1 MYSPHVM
8 CSSMGLASHFFSL
21 SSTSSVDFPDL
32 TGDGPYVEL
41 QFIISLFY
49 GFQVSL
55 YFILP
60 EETVNRKH
68 QGMNNKLLTQNYQKK
83 KKRDMTKCKFNRKVN
98 RKMVRNIHR
107 THRKKL
113 DMLLDLQKKRNWDSQ
128 KKCVR
133 TF

>member
-1 MYSPHVM
+1 
-8 CSSMGLASHFFSL
+8 
-21 SSTSSVDFPDL
+21 
-32 TGDGPYVEL
+32 
-41 QFIISLFY
+41 
-49 GFQVSL
+49 
-55 YFILP
+55 
-60 EETVNRKH
+60 
-68 QGMNNKLLTQNYQKK
+68 
-83 KKRDMTKCKFNRKVN
+83 MTKCKFNRKVN